1 MQRARFSGLSAY
13 LTRSDHM
20 KVGITQIILKD
31 TPLAD
36 ILQLCVDAEYEAV
49 ELVFSEGGDP
59 EVDMSDDEIR
69 GVRKQCDEAGIEIGS
84 SIAWYAERGC
94 FLSADK
100 AEREHGK
107 KCLRR
112 SIEIAHVLGV
122 DAVLLHPGQLTADAT
137 YQEAWDW
144 MLGELKEI
152 APSAEEK
159 GVTVGIENVWNKFLL
174 SPKEMADFVD
184 AVGSPRVG
192 TYLDTANMMFYGFP
206 EHWIRG
212 LGDRIA
218 RVHFKDFVRREKN
231 FVPLMDGDT
240 DWPTIVQD
248 LRNIGYD
255 RPVIHE
261 VGGDRDLQIEMAKR
275 MKKIVS
281 L

>member
-1 MQRARFSGLSAY
+1 
-13 LTRSDHM
+13 M

>member
-1 MQRARFSGLSAY
+1 
-13 LTRSDHM
+13 M
-20 KVGITQIILKD
+20 KIGVTQIILGD
-31 TPLAD
+31 YS
-36 ILQLCVDAEYEAV
+36 LQDVIGLCTDAGYEAV
-49 ELVFSEGGDP
+49 ELVFGEGRDP
-59 EVDMSDDEIR
+59 DVDMSDDEIR
-69 GVRKQCDEAGIEIGS
+69 GVRKLCDDAGVEIGS
-84 SIAWYAERGC
+84 SIAWYADRGC
-94 FLSADK
+94 MVSPDK
-100 AEREHGK
+100 AAREQSK

-112 SIEIAHVLGV
+112 SIEIANVLGV
-122 DAVLLHPGQLTADAT
+122 DAVLLHPGQLTAEAT

-144 MLGELKEI
+144 MLGEMKEV
-152 APSAEEK
+152 APLAEEK

-174 SPKEMADFVD
+174 SPKEMGDFVD

-192 TYLDTANMMFYGFP
+192 CYLDTANMMFYGYP

-218 RVHFKDFVRREKN
+218 RVHFKDFVRREKT

-240 DWPTIVQD
+240 DWATVVKD
-248 LRNIGYD
+248 LRDIGYD